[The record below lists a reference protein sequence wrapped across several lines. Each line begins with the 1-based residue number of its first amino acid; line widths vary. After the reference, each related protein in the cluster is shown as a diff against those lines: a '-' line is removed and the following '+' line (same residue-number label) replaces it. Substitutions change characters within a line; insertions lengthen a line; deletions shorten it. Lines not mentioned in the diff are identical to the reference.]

1 MVAGAFSSPV
11 DSIGFGFESKAA
23 DGDSACF
30 CDVADCTEGF
40 IPSENLRKRTIFFI
54 FVVNKYGYN
63 LFSRK
68 YITFGL
74 KEWIPEYDCRETG
87 RNLPASLCARRTF
100 GHAAQRVAPE
110 QQLSVLDVAFAHVVR
125 RLGGGDRLR
134 IRAGGI
140 AKINNYYVS
149 GDDPRLIA
157 RFLQEIVRCYH
168 RDYTIRSVTLTR
180 HAEVFRAE
188 GFVPVREWKEYVAM
202 EYGKN
207 RRP

>member
-1 MVAGAFSSPV
+1 MNPISKQFSSIEQVTGQYLKHKNVTSPSTTSDV
-11 DSIGFGFESKAA
+11 SFE
-23 DGDSACF
+23 
-30 CDVADCTEGF
+30 DV
-40 IPSENLRKRTIFFI
+40 LR
-54 FVVNKYGYN
+54 
-63 LFSRK
+63 
-68 YITFGL
+68 
-74 KEWIPEYDCRETG
+74 
-87 RNLPASLCARRTF
+87 
-100 GHAAQRVAPE
+100 QQ
-110 QQLSVLDVAFAHVVR
+110 QQLKFSKHASQ
-125 RLGGGDRLR
+125 RLESRNISLSEEQNARLED
-134 IRAGGI
+134 
-140 AKINNYYVS
+140 KINNYYVS